1 MFKKLL
7 IVLLTTLFYTVTAE
21 NQLTIAFGSCFKF
34 YRTHDTDVFQ
44 RIKLFNPKYFL
55 WLGDAAYIDY
65 MPILGIWRAE
75 QNETRVKEKFDITN
89 DDKYY
94 AQFKK
99 SVIIKGVY
107 DDHDSNENDGGKFN
121 PLKES
126 AKQLYLDFI
135 GEPKDSPLR
144 QQDGIYQSFY
154 ADQYN
159 KILIVMTDTRYNSD
173 KYTGDSLGE
182 NQWKWLEQ
190 QFQTE
195 SQLIIMTSGV
205 QIMHDDRVG
214 PETWFGW
221 SKKRLYALIKKYN
234 KPIIFL
240 SGDVHYSEIMK
251 YPCPHRLGQNLY
263 EFTSSG
269 MTFANYD
276 HIPFVGFIFQ
286 FLFPTTFSNYQ
297 DHYYKSN
304 FGILKII
311 TNDQHSPIRIEFE
324 THSSKDSSIV
334 LQKTIQIEE
343 LQKQYYDESQS
354 CILDVSIKQRQW
366 QNYLLRI
373 NENIIIVTGSLF
385 VALLIIIFLIYNF
398 ISYISKFKELYNQ
411 IQKNKQKIK
420 QE

>member
-1 MFKKLL
+1 MLKQLFIL
-7 IVLLTTLFYTVTAE
+7 LLTSLFLTEAAE

-44 RIKLFNPKYFL
+44 RIQSFNPKYFF

-65 MPILGIWRAE
+65 MPILGIWRSE
-75 QNETRVKEKFDITN
+75 LNETRVKEKFDITN

-94 AQFKK
+94 VQFKK
-99 SVIIKGVY
+99 NVIIKGVY
-107 DDHDSNENDGGKFN
+107 DDHDSNKNDGDKFN

-144 QQDGIYQSFY
+144 KQDGIYQSFY
-154 ADQYN
+154 IDQHN
-159 KILIVMTDTRYNSD
+159 KILVVMTDTRYNSD
-173 KYTGDSLGE
+173 KLTGDSLGD

-205 QIMHDDRVG
+205 QVMHDDRSI
-214 PETWFGW
+214 PETWFAW
-221 SKKRLYALIKKYN
+221 SKQKLYALIKKYK

-251 YPCPHRLGQNLY
+251 HPCPHRIGQNLY

-276 HIPFVGFIFQ
+276 HIPFVDLVLQFQ
-286 FLFPTTFSNYQ
+286 FPTTFNNYQ

-311 TNDQHSPIRIEFE
+311 TNDQNSPVRIEFE
-324 THSSKDSSIV
+324 THSSEDSSIV
-334 LQKTIQIEE
+334 LQKTVYIEE
-343 LQKQYYDESQS
+343 LQSQYYDESQS
-354 CILDVSIKQRQW
+354 CILDVSIRERQW

-373 NENIIIVTGSLF
+373 NENILIFTSSIFVSLLF
-385 VALLIIIFLIYNF
+385 VKFLIYNSK
-398 ISYISKFKELYNQ
+398 SYISKFLELYKQ
-411 IQKNKQKIK
+411 IQQNKQKLK
-420 QE
+420 LE